1 MLRKL
6 RLNKKK
12 NDFLIKKCAA
22 HQKKLSHTWQ
32 ILNHMRCNLCWSIA
46 PIKKMLCKDQ
56 KNIKKKKKNLSWL
69 KLNSNHL
76 DVHFFGNL
84 LKCKYFNNS
93 VDRSGLY
100 LHVYILSW
108 LAKILKFTVFRL
120 YTKKLPHPWRDLI
133 INAPINLSK
142 DIWPLSTMKSF

>member
-1 MLRKL
+1 M
-6 RLNKKK
+6 
-12 NDFLIKKCAA
+12 
-22 HQKKLSHTWQ
+22 
-32 ILNHMRCNLCWSIA
+32 
-46 PIKKMLCKDQ
+46 
-56 KNIKKKKKNLSWL
+56 
-69 KLNSNHL
+69 NSNHL

-142 DIWPLSTMKSF
+142 DIWPLSTMKSFQKKVPPYFMGENYALVSLENHAGVYDSSIFARKCGLTTPFLGWTLALLSKFMFSKLKVV

>member
-1 MLRKL
+1 MQHT
-6 RLNKKK
+6 KK
-12 NDFLIKKCAA
+12 NC
-22 HQKKLSHTWQ
+22 
-32 ILNHMRCNLCWSIA
+32 
-46 PIKKMLCKDQ
+46 PIHDRFWTIWDAIYAEVLLQSKKMLCKDQ